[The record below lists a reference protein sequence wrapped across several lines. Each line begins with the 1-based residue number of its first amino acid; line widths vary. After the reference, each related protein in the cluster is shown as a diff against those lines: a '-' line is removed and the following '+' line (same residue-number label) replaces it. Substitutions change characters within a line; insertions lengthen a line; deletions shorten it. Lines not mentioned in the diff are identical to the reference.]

1 MIVQLSKRGVT
12 MTQDKNIKKR
22 GGNIL
27 YERNPFMMELTTKTK
42 RITNKRGD
50 MMLVN
55 SQTGEIQTSIAGFWE
70 AEEVDSTKFVKLFV
84 KGVAALKE
92 LTNAGTKVFE
102 VLYLKIQ
109 ETIGQDQVYMSFATV
124 DQAITPMSE
133 STYMR
138 GMRELIEKGF
148 LAATPNIGLYW
159 INPSFIWNGDRLAFV
174 KEYWRKPDKPKRY
187 VDDRTGNLFDHYQM
201 QQAAIAQDPAPAQ
214 APVEPPYPAVSVPVQ
229 NEVS

>member
-1 MIVQLSKRGVT
+1 
-12 MTQDKNIKKR
+12 MTGITSNSNLKKR

-27 YERNPFMMELTTKTK
+27 YEANPFMMELTTKTK

-70 AEEVDSTKFVKLFV
+70 SEEVDSTKFVKLFV

-92 LTNAGTKVFE
+92 LTGAGTKVFE
-102 VLYLKIQ
+102 VLYLKVQ
-109 ETIGQDQVYMSFATV
+109 ETIGQDQVYMSFAIV
-124 DQAITPMSE
+124 DQTTTPMSE
-133 STYMR
+133 ATYTR

-159 INPSFIWNGDRLAFV
+159 LNPSFIWNGDRLAFV
-174 KEYWRKPDKPKRY
+174 KEYWKKSDKPKRY
-187 VDDRTGNLFDHYQM
+187 TDTRTGNLFEHYQNQ
-201 QQAAIAQDPAPAQ
+201 QQAIVQDPVPAQ
-214 APVEPPYPAVSVPVQ
+214 APAGLPSPATSALAQ
-229 NEVS
+229 DASQILDDEHR

>member
-1 MIVQLSKRGVT
+1 
-12 MTQDKNIKKR
+12 MTEIKIIKKR

-27 YERNPFMMELTTKTK
+27 HERNPFMVELTTKTK

-70 AEEVDSTKFVKLFV
+70 SEEVDSTKFVKLFV

-109 ETIGQDQVYMSFATV
+109 ETIGQDQVYLSFSSV
-124 DQAITPMSE
+124 DQTTTPMSE
-133 STYMR
+133 ATYTR

-159 INPSFIWNGDRLAFV
+159 LNPSFIWNGDRLAFV
-174 KEYWRKPDKPKRY
+174 KEYWRKPDKQKRY
-187 VDDRTGNLFDHYQM
+187 TDTRTGNLFEHYQD
-201 QQAAIAQDPAPAQ
+201 QQQPNVQ
-214 APVEPPYPAVSVPVQ
+214 APVLAQEPAEPPYPAISAPVQ
-229 NEVS
+229 DEVS